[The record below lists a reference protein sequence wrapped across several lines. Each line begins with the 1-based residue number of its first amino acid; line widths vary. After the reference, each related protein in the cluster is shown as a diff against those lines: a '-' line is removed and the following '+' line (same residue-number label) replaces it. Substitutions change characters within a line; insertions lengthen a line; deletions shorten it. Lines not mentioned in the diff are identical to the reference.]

1 MMCES
6 RSFDVPFS
14 SFLQSLR
21 PEKHNNTMPSRNCA
35 SCNRRFDKGSF
46 SNNQWAKAVGGS
58 RCYACVQQTG
68 SSNSTQQDTETA
80 RRNNATHASFPQ
92 YNLDHPFA
100 EGGFRWVARGTYTQ
114 GARTGEACVCK
125 WFKNGQVFESTFF
138 DLDIKAMNKALDLIR
153 EWNSKRYIGAVIKI
167 NIPQVWTFAE
177 GSSRAGTKILQ
188 EPFIE
193 HYQKFN
199 SNTGWADNDT
209 PWPRVMQ
216 ALSHFTYHVSGG
228 QFVLC
233 DLQGGLYT
241 NGVCLTDPVIL
252 SRNKQYGVTDL
263 GPKGI
268 SSFFSNHTCNEYCK
282 SNWSKPNDQGRY
294 FAPSEGTSMMMT
306 TTGAARTGAQQRV
319 PTQRNRNQMSAFYG
333 Y

>member
-1 MMCES
+1 
-6 RSFDVPFS
+6 
-14 SFLQSLR
+14 
-21 PEKHNNTMPSRNCA
+21 MPSSMACWIPNTSPAA
-35 SCNRRFDKGSF
+35 SRIVVTPRIRSRFDSIQATAATYATLLLFMIVGILGSE
-46 SNNQWAKAVGGS
+46 SMVCQWMSMRPGVRKPPFPSITASYPNSGLPEGIRQRILCPPITTSYPVI
-58 RCYACVQQTG
+58 
-68 SSNSTQQDTETA
+68 SSSLSPLKMETFVI
-80 RRNNATHASFPQ
+80 SF
-92 YNLDHPFA
+92 
-100 EGGFRWVARGTYTQ
+100 
-114 GARTGEACVCK
+114 
-125 WFKNGQVFESTFF
+125 
-138 DLDIKAMNKALDLIR
+138 
-153 EWNSKRYIGAVIKI
+153 I
-167 NIPQVWTFAE
+167 NIPEVWTFSE
-177 GSSRAGTKILQ
+177 GCSRTGTKVLQ
-188 EPFIE
+188 EPFIK

-216 ALSHFTYHVSGG
+216 ALSHFSYHVSGR

-282 SNWSKPNDQGRY
+282 SNWSKPKDQGRY

-306 TTGAARTGAQQRV
+306 KGAAGTGAQQRV
-319 PTQRNRNQMSAFYG
+319 PTQRNRNQMSAVYE